1 MRNIAGSY
9 VRKGKLIH
17 FNVDIPGDWNELD
30 PSTFSHIIQ
39 VLHFRKADPYT
50 ISVSLLALIFGSRN
64 FHILDGLPD
73 EDLHTLIP
81 TTNFLLEEKPP
92 LKNFFP
98 EINLKKKKHI
108 APAED
113 LSNLG
118 FGEWCFVF
126 EFYNYYHL
134 TNDVQWLNKLIAA
147 LYRPLDPEQNE
158 DSVNYSGDKREK
170 FNENLIEKRA
180 KSVEALEERIKL
192 AILSW
197 FSVALTMV
205 AENRPH
211 VFPKK
216 QEGETS
222 TELNTEQTEMRT
234 WLTVFRELLGSKWG
248 TSDQLKETNA
258 MFILDE
264 LEDRQIEYEKLSKKR

>member
-9 VRKGKLIH
+9 DRNGKLIQ
-17 FNVDIPGDWNELD
+17 FNVDIPGSWNELD
-30 PSTFSHIIQ
+30 SATFSHIIQ
-39 VLHFRKADPYT
+39 VLHFRNADPYT
-50 ISVSLLALIFGSRN
+50 ISVSLLALIFGSKN
-64 FHILDGLPD
+64 IHILDGLPD

-81 TTNFLLEEKPP
+81 ITNFLLEEKPP
-92 LKNFFP
+92 VKNFFL

-147 LYRPLDPEQNE
+147 LYRPVDPEQNE

-180 KSVEALEERIKL
+180 KSVAALEERIKL
-192 AILSW
+192 SILSW
-197 FSVALTMV
+197 FSVALASV
-205 AENRPH
+205 AEARPH

-216 QEGETS
+216 QEGETNQES
-222 TELNTEQTEMRT
+222 NAEQTEMRT
-234 WLTVFRELLGSKWG
+234 WLTVFRELLGPKWG
-248 TSDQLKETNA
+248 NSDQLKETNA

-264 LEDRQIEYEKLSKKR
+264 LEDRQIEYEKIKKH